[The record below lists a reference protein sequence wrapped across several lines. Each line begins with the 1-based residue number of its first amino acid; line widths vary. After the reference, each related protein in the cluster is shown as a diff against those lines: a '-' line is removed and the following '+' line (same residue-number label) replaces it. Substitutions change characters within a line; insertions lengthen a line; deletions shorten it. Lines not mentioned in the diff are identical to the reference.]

1 MQSLRAASNSASA
14 SACARELL
22 DALPPVTWFMRRTMR
37 SYRKGLSLPQFRA
50 LVLID
55 REPAVSLSAVADH
68 LGVSLPTAS
77 RTVAGLVRKGLLARE
92 GCRTDRRQCE
102 LSLTARGR
110 AVLDTAWKGTQQ
122 KLAERLE
129 ELPAYDRAQLCATM
143 EALKNIFGSLTVR
156 APQD

>member
-1 MQSLRAASNSASA
+1 MQSLRVATNSASTPA
-14 SACARELL
+14 SECARELL

-77 RTVAGLVRKGLLARE
+77 RTVAGLVRKGLLSRE

-102 LSLTARGR
+102 LSPT
-110 AVLDTAWKGTQQ
+110 
-122 KLAERLE
+122 
-129 ELPAYDRAQLCATM
+129 
-143 EALKNIFGSLTVR
+143 
-156 APQD
+156 